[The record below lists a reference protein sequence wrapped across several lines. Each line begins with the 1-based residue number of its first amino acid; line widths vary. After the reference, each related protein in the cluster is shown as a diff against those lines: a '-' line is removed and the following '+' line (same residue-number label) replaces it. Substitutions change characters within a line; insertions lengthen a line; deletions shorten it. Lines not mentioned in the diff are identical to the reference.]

1 MNGSNIIL
9 HNMAIQSYIIKL
21 YRWFFTVVSISRYK
35 LSFEKKGGLL
45 KVKIA

>member
-21 YRWFFTVVSISRYK
+21 FRWFFFGCVDKQIQAIVR
-35 LSFEKKGGLL
+35 EKGRAFKS
-45 KVKIA
+45 